1 MLVCWFGR
9 ESMQQECV
17 SLVRGLWAQG
27 ISADILHESLE
38 MDNIDDIQKFCR
50 EYKIPHIVILGDK
63 ALFFERKQV
72 WLVSLNTAW
81 GCRICSIFKGVC
93 TQYIGSL
100 CVCTHAVRVCV
111 CVCLCVGEAAYSGE

>member
-17 SLVRGLWAQG
+17 GLVRNLWAQG

-38 MDNIDDIQKFCR
+38 MDSIEDIQKFCR

-72 WLVSLNTAW
+72 RKPGSFFFY
-81 GCRICSIFKGVC
+81 ICKVVF
-93 TQYIGSL
+93 
-100 CVCTHAVRVCV
+100 
-111 CVCLCVGEAAYSGE
+111 